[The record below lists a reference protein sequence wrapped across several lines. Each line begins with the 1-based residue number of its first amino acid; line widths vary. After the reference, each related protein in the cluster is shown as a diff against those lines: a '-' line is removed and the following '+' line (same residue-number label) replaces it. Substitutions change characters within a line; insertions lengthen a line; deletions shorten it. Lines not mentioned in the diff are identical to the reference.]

1 MRIFRTHLR
10 SRSVALAHPEVS
22 IRGLAVVGEVGDE
35 EGLGINNYHPAI
47 GRVTN
52 TTLRFVD
59 ATTESTTYNVLND

>member
-35 EGLGINNYHPAI
+35 EGLGEEQYMAF
-47 GRVTN
+47 GLSGEQDRS
-52 TTLRFVD
+52 R
-59 ATTESTTYNVLND
+59 